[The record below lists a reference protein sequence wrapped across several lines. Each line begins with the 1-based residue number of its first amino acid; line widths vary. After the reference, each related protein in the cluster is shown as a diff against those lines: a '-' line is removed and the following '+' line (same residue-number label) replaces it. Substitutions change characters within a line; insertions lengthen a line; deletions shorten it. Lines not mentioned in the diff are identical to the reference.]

1 MSFARTILGDI
12 PVENMGVTYSHE
24 HIVIDE
30 CYATFENPDFL
41 LNDQQK
47 IALELIGLTK
57 LGCSTMVD
65 TMPVNVGRNILKSVA
80 LSKQSGIHFILP
92 TGIHLERYY
101 PKSHWRYQYTADQL
115 TRLFVADIEEGID
128 QYDYNGPLVDRSL
141 HKAGLI
147 KLATGDEPFT
157 KHQEKIFEAVVNA
170 HLQTGVP
177 ILTHTNNGN
186 HSIAQAELFHKLGA
200 NLNHVVLSH
209 VDRNKDLVYQIDLM
223 QTGVSVEYD
232 SAFRWKPG
240 SPNYTYQYLEKL
252 LPMFPNQITVG
263 MDAARNSYWKSYG
276 GEPGLDYLLTTFKDE
291 INNRNLHEY
300 LDKIFIENP
309 ARIFSFE
316 ENSSSPQTANQCNP
330 FQLKQQ
336 S

>member
-12 PVENMGVTYSHE
+12 PAEKMGVTYSHE

-41 LNDQQK
+41 LNDPQK
-47 IALELIGLTK
+47 IALELIGLKK

-65 TMPVNVGRNILKSVA
+65 TMPVNGGRNILKSVA
-80 LSKQSGIHFILP
+80 ISKQTGIHIIMP
-92 TGIHLERYY
+92 TGIHLEKYY
-101 PKSHWRYQYTADQL
+101 PKSHWRYQYTSDQL

-128 QYDYNGPLVDRSL
+128 TNDYNGPLVDRSPN
-141 HKAGLI
+141 KAGLI

-157 KHQEKIFEAVVNA
+157 MHQEKIFEAVVSA
-170 HLQTGVP
+170 HQETGVP

-186 HSIAQAELFHKLGA
+186 HAIAQAELFYKLGA

-209 VDRNKDLVYQIDLM
+209 VDRNKDLAYHIDLM

-232 SAFRWKPG
+232 SSFRWKPG
-240 SPNYTYQYLEKL
+240 SPNYTYQLLEKL

-263 MDAARNSYWKSYG
+263 MDAARNAYWKSYG
-276 GEPGLDYLLTTFKDE
+276 GMPGLDYLLTTFKNE
-291 INNRNLHEY
+291 INNRNLNEY
-300 LDKIFIENP
+300 LDKLFIENP

-316 ENSSSPQTANQCNP
+316 KKIFHQH
-330 FQLKQQ
+330 KQPINATYTN
-336 S
+336 